1 MADDDELYHFTGKAG
16 DVILVNY
23 SCAHLINA
31 NASENIRYAVYFR
44 VRGPSF
50 EGKVENFE
58 SFVDPLMNWNLK
70 FWQFINLEDFTDKVN
85 KEWEAR
91 KL

>member
-1 MADDDELYHFTGKAG
+1 
-16 DVILVNY
+16 
-23 SCAHLINA
+23 
-31 NASENIRYAVYFR
+31 
-44 VRGPSF
+44 
-50 EGKVENFE
+50 
-58 SFVDPLMNWNLK
+58 LMNWNLK